1 MVPEGTIVIE
11 SRTPR
16 VPGIRWVVCVRGIN
30 TYKRIRIPVH
40 ARAQCSRVNKSE
52 HSSADPNAEGQCNDD
67 NRRKEGVLAQVSN
80 SETNVTLQALDQ
92 NDGAR
97 VPTFFLGALDSAEL
111 NASAPHS
118 LFARNPSQ
126 HQVFCA
132 CLDMKAQLRVHLPF
146 HPRTA
151 ESCLQPR
158 PKPAPKRHTSSGLV
172 PKIPAMTSA
181 MRFQFSASACSLR
194 FPAAVSR

>member
-1 MVPEGTIVIE
+1 HGEGGRVYANSQGQRKHSGRCEAWILPQHAQAEAQVLEKAVDETYT
-11 SRTPR
+11 SRIAAFFFR
-16 VPGIRWVVCVRGIN
+16 AFDAA
-30 TYKRIRIPVH
+30 KLD
-40 ARAQCSRVNKSE
+40 ARAPQCLR
-52 HSSADPNAEGQCNDD
+52 
-67 NRRKEGVLAQVSN
+67 
-80 SETNVTLQALDQ
+80 
-92 NDGAR
+92 AR
-97 VPTFFLGALDSAEL
+97 HAA
-111 NASAPHS
+111 AS
-118 LFARNPSQ
+118 
-126 HQVFCA
+126 QVFRE
-132 CLDMKAQLRVHLPF
+132 CLDVKAQLRVHLPF